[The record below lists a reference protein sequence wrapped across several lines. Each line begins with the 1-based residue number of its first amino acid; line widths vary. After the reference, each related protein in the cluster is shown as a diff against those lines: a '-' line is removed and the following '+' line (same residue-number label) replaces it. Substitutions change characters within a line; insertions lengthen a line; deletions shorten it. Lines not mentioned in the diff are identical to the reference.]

1 MQVDRVFTN
10 CRVATMAKG
19 RPGLG
24 VVEDAVLAVSG
35 GVIAW
40 VGPKSEAPA
49 FFGGESVDCGGR
61 WVTPGLIDCHT
72 HLVFAGDRSHEFERR
87 LAGESYADI
96 ARSGGGIASTV
107 RATRAA
113 SEDDLVRLALPR
125 LDALAAEG
133 VTTVEV
139 KSGYGLDVETEL
151 NQLRAIGR
159 LSAERPMRIEA
170 TFLGAHAVPP
180 DMDRKAYLD
189 RLCDEMIPRV
199 AAEKLAG
206 VFDAFQES
214 IAFSAEEVD
223 RCFTAARKAGLKVK
237 LHADQLTDS
246 GGAALAARHGALSA
260 DHLEYTN
267 EEGAAAMAAAG
278 TVAVILP
285 GAFFMLKETRKPPIE
300 AFRKASVAMAVAS
313 DLNPGSAPI
322 ASLRVSATMACVL
335 FGMTVE
341 EVFLGMTRHA
351 ATALG
356 RTDIGTL
363 EVGRKADLAIWSV
376 DRLAELVAKIGPT
389 PLHARHLGTV

>member
-10 CRVATMAKG
+10 CRVATMAAG
-19 RPGLG
+19 HPGLG
-24 VVEDAVLAVSG
+24 TIDRATIAVANGL
-35 GVIAW
+35 IAW
-40 VGPKSEAPA
+40 IGPSAEAPA
-49 FFGGESVDCGGR
+49 LAASETIDLGGR

-72 HLVFAGDRSHEFERR
+72 HIVFAGDRSDEFERR
-87 LAGESYADI
+87 LAGETYADI
-96 ARSGGGIASTV
+96 ARSGGGIAATV

-113 SEDDLVRLALPR
+113 SENDLVRLASAR
-125 LDALAAEG
+125 LDALAVEG

-151 NQLRAIGR
+151 RQLRAAGR
-159 LSAERPMRIEA
+159 LLAERAMRIEP

-180 DMDRKAYLD
+180 DMDRTAYLD
-189 RLCDEMIPRV
+189 RLCNEMIPRV

-206 VFDAFQES
+206 VVDAFQES
-214 IAFSAEEVD
+214 IAFSADEVD
-223 RCFTAARKAGLKVK
+223 RVFTAARAAGLKVK

-246 GGAALAARHGALSA
+246 GGAALAARHQALSA
-260 DHLEYTN
+260 DHLEYTS
-267 EEGAAAMAAAG
+267 EAGAAAMAEAG

-285 GAFFMLKETRKPPIE
+285 GAFFMLKETQKPPIE
-300 AFRKASVAMAVAS
+300 AFRKAGVSMAVAS

-341 EVFLGMTRHA
+341 EVMLGMTRHA
-351 ATALG
+351 AKALG
-356 RTDIGTL
+356 RSDIGTL
-363 EVGRKADLAIWSV
+363 ETGKRADLAVWSV

-389 PLHARHLGTV
+389 PLHARYLGGI